1 MAALALTDAATLV
14 SRQLSPPRP
23 AVVNLRAGAPI
34 RVEAAGIAGPVLASA
49 GPWRTTG
56 EWWTDTAWIRE
67 EWDVAL
73 PDGAVYRLALDRAA
87 GTWTVDAVYD

>member
-14 SRQLSPPRP
+14 SRRLSPPHP
-23 AVVNLRAGAPI
+23 AVVELSEGAPI

-49 GPWRTTG
+49 GPWRTAG

-73 PDGAVYRLALDRAA
+73 SDGAVYRLALDRAA
-87 GTWTVDAVYD
+87 WAWTVDAVYD